1 MPALKFKQMQFETD
15 TWKRLL
21 GFMIEENIHLK
32 NRMAAVLKNDFD
44 ETLLEELED
53 FHSRFIKEDELFSLL
68 RNDAAEINKLLTNEI
83 LDNELLI
90 RELQRKLR
98 RLRDNILTAEKE
110 FNTLKAEFNSYLSEN
125 I

>member
-68 RNDAAEINKLLTNEI
+68 RNDAAEIDKLLTNEI

-110 FNTLKAEFNSYLSEN
+110 FNTLKAESNSYLSEN